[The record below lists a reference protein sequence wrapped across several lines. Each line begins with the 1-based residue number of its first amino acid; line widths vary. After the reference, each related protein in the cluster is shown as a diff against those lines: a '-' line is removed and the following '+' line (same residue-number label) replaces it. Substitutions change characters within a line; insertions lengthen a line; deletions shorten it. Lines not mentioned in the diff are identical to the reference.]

1 MTTKFLT
8 TEYLERFKLHLDKNQ
23 AIADA
28 FDTSVTSINDALNSN
43 RIITNDK
50 ISSLEDNIKILK
62 NRVTILEDKLFGKE
76 KEQQIYKP
84 KKRISVH
91 IKL

>member
-1 MTTKFLT
+1 MATKFLT
-8 TEYLERFKLHLDKNQ
+8 TENLKCFKQHLDKK
-23 AIADA
+23 DA
-28 FDTSVTSINDALNSN
+28 LDTSMTSINDVLNSA
-43 RIITNDK
+43 RITINST
-50 ISSLEDNIKILK
+50 ISPLEDNIKILK
-62 NRVTILEDKLFGKE
+62 NRVTALEKELFRKE